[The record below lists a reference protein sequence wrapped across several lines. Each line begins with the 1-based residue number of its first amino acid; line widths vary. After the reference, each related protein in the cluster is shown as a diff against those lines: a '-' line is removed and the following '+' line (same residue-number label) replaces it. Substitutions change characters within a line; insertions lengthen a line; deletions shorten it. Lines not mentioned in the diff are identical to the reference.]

1 MRLLAVLFLLTPYST
16 GQLGYMPML
25 FTSAGSYAYKL
36 LVPLLLIDILVRMHK
51 GQEIKKYW
59 YLILF
64 ATFFVFDTAVL
75 LSGSDLSIMDFFVK
89 TFKRK

>member
-1 MRLLAVLFLLTPYST
+1 MTVIVYACLFYDILKQADVKKMRLLAVLFLLTPYST

-51 GQEIKKYW
+51 G
-59 YLILF
+59 
-64 ATFFVFDTAVL
+64 
-75 LSGSDLSIMDFFVK
+75 
-89 TFKRK
+89 RN

>member
-1 MRLLAVLFLLTPYST
+1 
-16 GQLGYMPML
+16 MPML
-25 FTSAGSYAYKL
+25 FTRAGSYAYKL

-64 ATFFVFDTAVL
+64 ATFFVFDTAASMQTNLSHVL
-75 LSGSDLSIMDFFVK
+75 VFLLLLRSHQ
-89 TFKRK
+89 